1 MTQPQPAA
9 PASRRILALDPG
21 GARIGVAISDDLG
34 IMAHPRP
41 AIIEKG
47 RAAAIRRVAEMVRAE
62 GVAEVIVGLPLT
74 LEGSRGPQAE
84 EVRRFVSELREAL
97 SVPVTEAD
105 ERLSSAQAGWLV
117 PGASKRRDGTLDSAA
132 AAVILQTV
140 LDRRRGG
147 RR

>member
-9 PASRRILALDPG
+9 PATRRILALDPG
-21 GARIGVAISDDLG
+21 SARIGVALSDDLG

-47 RAAAIRRVAEMVRAE
+47 RAAALRRIAALVEAE
-62 GVAEVIVGLPLT
+62 GVAEVVVGLPLT
-74 LEGSRGPQAE
+74 LEGGRGAQAE
-84 EVRRFVSELREAL
+84 EVRQFVAGLRKNL
-97 SVPVTEAD
+97 SVPVTEVD
-105 ERLSSAQAGWLV
+105 ERLSSAQAEWLV
-117 PGASKRRDGTLDSAA
+117 PGAGKKRDGTLDSAA
-132 AAVILQTV
+132 AAVILQTL